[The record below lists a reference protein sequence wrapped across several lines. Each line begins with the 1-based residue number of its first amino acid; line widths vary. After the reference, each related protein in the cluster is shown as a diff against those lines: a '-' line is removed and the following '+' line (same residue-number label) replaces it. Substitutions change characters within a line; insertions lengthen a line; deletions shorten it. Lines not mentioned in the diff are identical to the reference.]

1 MNSSVSFAAEN
12 SLHDDGKLD
21 QAMKKVRDPNSF
33 ESFLH
38 SNPSEGEYFL
48 KTVVE
53 VTGITD
59 RTVIYKALDQSR
71 KSSNS
76 DFDLNN
82 AIEWILPMLES
93 SDEQISTSDQTT
105 GTSTSISPD
114 EMAEAEATGASTMAT
129 PPSTTAGTTFGKIFH
144 YFLFSKYQIVIFVL
158 LIYM

>member
-1 MNSSVSFAAEN
+1 MEV
-12 SLHDDGKLD
+12 G
-21 QAMKKVRDPNSF
+21 DPNSF
-33 ESFLH
+33 ECFLRL
-38 SNPSEGEYFL
+38 NPSEGEKCL

-82 AIEWILPMLES
+82 AIEWIL
-93 SDEQISTSDQTT
+93 QISTSDQTT

-114 EMAEAEATGASTMAT
+114 EMAAAEATGASTMAT
-129 PPSTTAGTTFGKIFH
+129 PPSITAGTTFGKIFH

>member
-1 MNSSVSFAAEN
+1 MEV
-12 SLHDDGKLD
+12 G
-21 QAMKKVRDPNSF
+21 DPNSF

-38 SNPSEGEYFL
+38 SNPSEGENFL

-59 RTVIYKALDQSR
+59 KTVIYKALDQSR

-105 GTSTSISPD
+105 DGTSTSISPD
-114 EMAEAEATGASTMAT
+114 EKAAAEATGASTKAT
-129 PPSTTAGTTFGKIFH
+129 PPSTTAGTTFGKKIFLS
-144 YFLFSKYQIVIFVL
+144 FLIPDCYICSTDLTVNAMSQQNN
-158 LIYM
+158 

>member
-1 MNSSVSFAAEN
+1 MNSSFSFAAES
-12 SLHDDGKLD
+12 SLHDDDEKL
-21 QAMKKVRDPNSF
+21 KKVRDPNSF

-48 KTVVE
+48 KKAVE

-59 RTVIYKALDQSR
+59 KTVIYKAFDQSR
-71 KSSNS
+71 KSSKC

-105 GTSTSISPD
+105 GGTSTSISPD

-129 PPSTTAGTTFGKIFH
+129 PPSTTAETTFGKIFP
-144 YFLFSKYQIVIFVL
+144 LFF
-158 LIYM
+158 